1 MNKKI
6 FNLALA
12 GILAA
17 FYLVLTLPFAQ
28 FAFGLVQ
35 FRLAE
40 TLTVLPV
47 LTPAA
52 IPGVFIGCLFSNL
65 LNPQNLGL
73 VDILGGSL
81 TTLLAAFL
89 TYKIGSPFRRYVLSG
104 SRLGTP
110 EAGHYDR
117 QLDRK
122 QKINLFLAL
131 LPPVILNGLVVG
143 TYLPFL
149 LTPDQVSLALVVSS
163 ILTICLSQAIVIY
176 GLGFPLALLLSKN
189 RTVLDYIHKKQ

>member
-17 FYLVLTLPFAQ
+17 LYLVLTLPFAQ
-28 FAFGLVQ
+28 FAFGIVQ

-65 LNPQNLGL
+65 FNPQNLGL
-73 VDILGGSL
+73 IDILGGSL

-89 TYKIGSPFRRYVLSG
+89 TYKIGGPFRRYTLSG
-104 SRLGTP
+104 SRLGMSSDF
-110 EAGHYDR
+110 DR
-117 QLDRK
+117 QLDRR
-122 QKINLFLAL
+122 QKLNLFLAL

-149 LTPDQVSLALVVSS
+149 LTPDQASLTLVVSS

-176 GLGFPLALLLSKN
+176 GLGFSLVLLLSKN
-189 RTVLDYIHKKQ
+189 RIMLDYINKKQ